1 MLLNFSI
8 MKQTFNPNELV
19 RYLKAGEL
27 IRNNTEI
34 DDIKKE
40 LEVQEKEILSETFE
54 FDISDCR
61 NFFYVKNLAQKLV
74 LRKLNDN
81 IKRIYKDEQANRKF
95 IIQQVKTLLKE
106 DAPFWIIKTDIKS
119 FYESIDRQRILKKL
133 KDDAML
139 SHYSI
144 NLLKKIFENPILK
157 DEPGLPRGLNTSATL
172 SEIYLRKF
180 DRWLQCYPGVYFNT
194 RFVDDIIIFVSSKEQ
209 ALQLWEI
216 LDLKLNNFCSLNIN
230 WEKTELIDGTNFKV
244 LKNQYSRKVKHNN
257 IEYLGYKFSLNN
269 RERKVKTLH
278 ISIADKKVKKIKTRI
293 VYSFI
298 DYIDNKNFDL
308 LLKRI
313 RFLTGNYGIKKSS
326 DGSILKA
333 GIFFNYTHISEYQTL
348 DDLNIFLRKIIFSKS
363 KGLGV
368 KLHPIL
374 NNNQRSVLKRLC
386 FRSGFKNKTYK
397 GFSYAEMGD
406 IIKCW

>member
-1 MLLNFSI
+1 
-8 MKQTFNPNELV
+8 MKQTFNPDELI

-27 IRNNTEI
+27 IRSSIEI
-34 DDIKKE
+34 DDFKE
-40 LEVQEKEILSETFE
+40 ELIAQEKEILSETFD
-54 FDISDCR
+54 FDISNCGI
-61 NFFYVKNLAQKLV
+61 FFDVKNLAEKLV

-139 SHYSI
+139 SYYSI
-144 NLLKKIFENPILK
+144 NLLTKIFENQTLK
-157 DEPGLPRGLNTSATL
+157 DYPGLPRGLNTSATL

-180 DRWLQCYPGVYFNT
+180 DKWLQCYQGVYFNA
-194 RFVDDIIIFVSSKEQ
+194 RFVDDIIIFLSSKEH
-209 ALQLWEI
+209 A
-216 LDLKLNNFCSLNIN
+216 LKLYSILEVQLKSFCSLKIN
-230 WEKTELIDGTNFKV
+230 WEKTELIDGANFKV
-244 LKNQYSRKVKHNN
+244 LKNQNSQKATHNN

-269 RERKVKTLH
+269 QKKAEKTVH

-293 VYSFI
+293 VYSFL
-298 DYIDNKNFDL
+298 DYIKNKEFDL

-313 RFLTGNYGIKKSS
+313 SFLTGNYGIKASA

-333 GIFFNYTHISEYQTL
+333 GIFYNYTHINEYEI
-348 DDLNIFLRKIIFSKS
+348 LNELNFFLRKIVYSKS

-368 KLHPIL
+368 KLSPLL
-374 NNNQRSVLKRLC
+374 NNDQRNILKRFC
-386 FRSGFKNKTYK
+386 FRSGFKNKTYN
-397 GFSYAEMGD
+397 GFSYVEMGE
-406 IIKCW
+406 IISCW